1 MLAVHPEIKAAQQ
14 ETALAK
20 AAAEVQRGAFM
31 PSAQLFTA
39 WSDTQSDSNDTV
51 GQRYRN
57 LSAGIHI
64 SVPLF
69 SGGKDLAGM
78 RKVSAQIQQA
88 QYEQDALIQTLRR
101 DLARQYQVFRHS
113 GIQLA
118 ALEQAAAAA
127 RLQVTAAEKGYAA
140 GQNSQPE
147 VAHAGNSIIRRSRS

>member
-57 LSAGIHI
+57 LSTGFTF
-64 SVPLF
+64 P
-69 SGGKDLAGM
+69 
-78 RKVSAQIQQA
+78 
-88 QYEQDALIQTLRR
+88 
-101 DLARQYQVFRHS
+101 FRCS
-113 GIQLA
+113 
-118 ALEQAAAAA
+118 
-127 RLQVTAAEKGYAA
+127 AAEKIWRGCVRYLLRF
-140 GQNSQPE
+140 S
-147 VAHAGNSIIRRSRS
+147 RRSMNRMH